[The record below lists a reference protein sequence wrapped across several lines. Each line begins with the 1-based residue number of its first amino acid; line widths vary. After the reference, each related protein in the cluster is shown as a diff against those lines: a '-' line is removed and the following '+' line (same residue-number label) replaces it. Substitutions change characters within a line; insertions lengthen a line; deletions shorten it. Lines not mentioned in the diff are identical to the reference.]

1 MTAPRTALAATVARN
16 RPGLAFLAR
25 FALGFALLEAAVLW
39 ASPGLPDFVRL
50 ELTARPAAWLINAL
64 TPSLAVIREG
74 LLLVTGRSRDLL
86 VGQGCEA
93 LPALLLFV
101 PALAALPRPWPV
113 RLRGVLLGGAAILLF
128 NLARIAG
135 LYYVLVLWPGLFDL
149 VHEYVGQVLTI
160 AVAAGMFLLLSREDG
175 PARQGLLAWFA
186 GPFAGQAP
194 ARSTAHPLALLLMW
208 LASAALCLALMT
220 HWGEQAMRAVALV
233 PETLVQALANGQARA
248 VERTLAALDPA
259 FRDLRI
265 PSGQTRVTGQ
275 AGPEGY
281 DLTIGLAR
289 RVTDAPTPLDVRRRA
304 EVETRITRF
313 NAYPFQL
320 LVLLTLPLVAVLPG
334 LSLGGRLGA
343 GALHLGLLGLAY
355 GLELFLAF
363 LAEFGL
369 LLSPLLDGHG
379 WVLPLARR
387 ATVIMQNGGEWFVAA
402 LILALC
408 WRIFARR
415 GGKDG

>member
-64 TPSLAVIREG
+64 TPSLAVVREG

-101 PALAALPRPWPV
+101 PALAALPRPWLP
-113 RLRGVLLGGAAILLF
+113 RLRGILLGSAAILLF
-128 NLARIAG
+128 NLVRITG
-135 LYYVLVLWPGLFDL
+135 LYYVLVFRPGVFDL

-160 AVAAGMFLLLSREDG
+160 ALAAGLFLVLSREEAEG
-175 PARQGLLAWFA
+175 PALPGRLL
-186 GPFAGQAP
+186 GQFL
-194 ARSTAHPLALLLMW
+194 ARFVAW
-208 LASAALCLALMT
+208 LACAALCLALLS
-220 HWGEQAMRAVALV
+220 HWGGAAMRAVALV
-233 PETLVQALANGQARA
+233 PEALVQALATGQARA

-259 FRDLRI
+259 FRNLRI
-265 PSGQTRVTGQ
+265 PPDQTRVTGQ

-289 RVTDAPTPLDVRRRA
+289 LATDAPTPLDVRRRA
-304 EVETRITRF
+304 EVETRLTRF

-334 LSLGGRLGA
+334 LSLAGRLGA
-343 GALHLGLLGLAY
+343 GGLHLGLLGLAY

-363 LAEFGL
+363 LADFGP
-369 LLSPLLDGHG
+369 LLSPLLDCHG
-379 WVLPLARR
+379 WVMALSAKATLAL
-387 ATVIMQNGGEWFVAA
+387 QNGGEWFGAA

-408 WRIFARR
+408 WRLFARR
-415 GGKDG
+415 GDGKREQAEEAV

>member
-1 MTAPRTALAATVARN
+1 MTAPQTSPFASVARN
-16 RPGLAFLAR
+16 RPGLAFLLR

-39 ASPGLPDFVRL
+39 ALPGLPDFVRL

-64 TPSLAVIREG
+64 TPSLAVVREG

-101 PALAALPRPWPV
+101 PALAALPRPWPA
-113 RLRGVLLGGAAILLF
+113 RLLGVLLGSAAILLF
-128 NLARIAG
+128 NLIRITG
-135 LYYVLVLWPGLFDL
+135 LYYVLVFRPELFDL

-175 PARQGLLAWFA
+175 PARPELPGWFVPLSPGRSPARLLA
-186 GPFAGQAP
+186 
-194 ARSTAHPLALLLMW
+194 RVLTW
-208 LASAALCLALMT
+208 LACAALCMALLSQ
-220 HWGEQAMRAVALV
+220 WGGAAMRAVALV
-233 PETLVQALANGQARA
+233 PEALVQALANGQARA
-248 VERTLAALDPA
+248 VERTLAALAPA
-259 FRDLRI
+259 FRNLRI
-265 PSGQTRVTGQ
+265 PPGQTRVTGQ

-289 RVTDAPTPLDVRRRA
+289 IATDAPTPLDIRHRA
-304 EVETRITRF
+304 EVETRLTRF

-334 LSLGGRLGA
+334 LSLAGRLGS
-343 GALHLGLLGLAY
+343 GALLLSLLGLAY

-369 LLSPLLDGHG
+369 LLSPLLDGRA

-387 ATVIMQNGGEWFVAA
+387 ATVVMQNGGEWFVAA

-415 GGKDG
+415 GEKAG